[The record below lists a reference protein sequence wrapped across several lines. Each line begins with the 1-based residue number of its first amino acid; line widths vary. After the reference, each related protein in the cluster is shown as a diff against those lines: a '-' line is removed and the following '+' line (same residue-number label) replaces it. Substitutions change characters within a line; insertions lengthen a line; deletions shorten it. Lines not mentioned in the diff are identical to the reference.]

1 MQLHWA
7 PVYFRVEF
15 KIILLTWRA
24 FHRQAPGYIR
34 GQLHPYVPGRSL
46 RSYDQGLLMV
56 PCTKLK
62 TKGDRA
68 FCSVA
73 PRLWKS
79 VPLDWTLVDSV
90 VSYENQLQTYL
101 FKCAV
106 LLFMHCWI
114 L

>member
-56 PCTKLK
+56 PCTKAEN
-62 TKGDRA
+62 KGRQ
-68 FCSVA
+68 S
-73 PRLWKS
+73 
-79 VPLDWTLVDSV
+79 
-90 VSYENQLQTYL
+90 
-101 FKCAV
+101 
-106 LLFMHCWI
+106 LLFSGAQTLEICSFGFDTGG
-114 L
+114 LCGLL